1 MSSIA
6 PLAGRLS
13 QLFSPRLCIFV
24 STVIFSIGSLI
35 AAFAAG
41 LPVFL
46 LGRAMAGVGAA
57 GVFTISIIIVL
68 ELTGSKRRGLFVG
81 LLNTGYTIGVAL
93 GAIAAGGLL
102 QHVGWR
108 ALFWMQSPMALMAGI
123 CLLFSIPTSFTAGK
137 GNDGKYSML
146 QRIAR
151 IDYIGAVTLTSSLVL
166 LLLALSSAKIPILP
180 IILSA
185 VLLIVFVL
193 NEAYFASEPVIPVTV
208 LKSRGVLLSCASTL
222 GFMAAR
228 WMVLFYTPVYAIAV
242 RGWSP
247 ATAGSILIPTNSG
260 FAIGGLV
267 VGWLHIRRAG
277 SFYIPCLVTFA
288 LFPLTLLVLA
298 LTSTPSSSATLYIL
312 STFANGLCVGASL
325 NYTLAHILHL
335 TLPQTHFIV
344 TSLIATFRGFAGSFG
359 SAVGGGIFARLLRS
373 TLEEGF
379 KNRRMTG
386 EEELIRKLMGS
397 PATVTGLQGAEKD
410 VAVEGYVVALRGL
423 FLAGAGLAALMILVQ
438 AGTGWRAPMKEIE
451 TDGEEE

>member
-1 MSSIA
+1 
-6 PLAGRLS
+6 
-13 QLFSPRLCIFV
+13 
-24 STVIFSIGSLI
+24 
-35 AAFAAG
+35 
-41 LPVFL
+41 
-46 LGRAMAGVGAA
+46 MAGVGAA

-277 SFYIPCLVTFA
+277 SFYI
-288 LFPLTLLVLA
+288 
-298 LTSTPSSSATLYIL
+298 
-312 STFANGLCVGASL
+312 TFANGLCVGASL